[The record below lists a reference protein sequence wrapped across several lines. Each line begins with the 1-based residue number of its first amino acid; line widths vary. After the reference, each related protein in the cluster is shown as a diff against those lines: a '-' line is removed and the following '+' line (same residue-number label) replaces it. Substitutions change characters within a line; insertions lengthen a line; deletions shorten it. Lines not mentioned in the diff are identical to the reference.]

1 MVKWRRQHA
10 GAALLFAG
18 SMMMALLVTHQ
29 HNSDDVNADETAQEY
44 EVVSGTPAVLGTPVD
59 LAVKW
64 SQPEISMPDCV
75 RGICPHANI
84 EHIES
89 NNNWVNQFIDAQI
102 LQHYQLTDASGKTYT
117 PSGFQALADSLNN
130 GMDAQGKPLFKHSV
144 SVNVDFLGVMGQL
157 GLFLISWRQY
167 PYQPGGQEVQ
177 KASFY
182 VLDVGRQRVLTLN
195 EVLQKGQRGKLEKLL
210 QQAMQPAQQKL
221 SNTGKLLNN
230 FMLAK
235 EGLRFTYPEYHPQH
249 SGDQAPVFTIPY
261 QQLKGIIRAEYLG
274 A

>member
-1 MVKWRRQHA
+1 MVKLRRQQA

-18 SMMMALLVTHQ
+18 SLMMALLVTHQ
-29 HNSDDVNADETAQEY
+29 QKKDDTAAESGY
-44 EVVSGTPAVLGTPVD
+44 EQLSGTPAVLGKPVD
-59 LAVKW
+59 LAVRW
-64 SQPEISMPDCV
+64 SQPEMMMPDCV

-89 NNNWVNQFIDAQI
+89 NNPWLNQFIDQQI
-102 LQHYQLTDASGKTYT
+102 LEHYRLTDVGGKVFS
-117 PSGFQALADSLNN
+117 PQSFQALADSLSN
-130 GMDAQGKPLFKHSV
+130 GMDAQGKPLFKHAV
-144 SVNVDFLGVMGQL
+144 SVNVDYLGVMGQL

-167 PYQPGGQEVQ
+167 PDQPGGQEIQ

-195 EVLQKGQRGKLEKLL
+195 EVLQKGQRNKLQQLL
-210 QQAMQPAQQKL
+210 QQAMQSAHQNLVVSSQ
-221 SNTGKLLNN
+221 LLDN
-230 FMLAK
+230 FMLAR

-249 SGDQAPVFTIPY
+249 TGDQAPVFTIPY

>member
-1 MVKWRRQHA
+1 MMKWRRQHA

-18 SMMMALLVTHQ
+18 SLMMALLVTNQ
-29 HNSDDVNADETAQEY
+29 HKNDDAAAEQPY
-44 EVVSGTPAVLGTPVD
+44 EQQSGTPAILAQPVD

-64 SQPEISMPDCV
+64 GQAEMNMPDCV
-75 RGICPHANI
+75 SGICPHANI

-89 NNNWVNQFIDAQI
+89 NNPWVNQFIDAQI
-102 LQHYQLTDASGKTYT
+102 LGHYQLTDSTGKAFN
-117 PSGFQALADSLNN
+117 PPNFQALADSLNN
-130 GMDAQGKPLFKHSV
+130 GVDAQGKPLFKHSV
-144 SVNVDFLGVMGQL
+144 SANVDFLGVMGQL

-167 PYQPGGQEVQ
+167 SDQPGGSEVQ

-182 VLDVGRQRVLTLN
+182 VLDVGRQRPLTLD
-195 EVLQKGQRGKLEKLL
+195 EVLQKGQRGNLEKLL
-210 QQAMQPAQQKL
+210 QQAIQPGAHNLNASSQ
-221 SNTGKLLNN
+221 LLNN

-235 EGLRFTYPEYHPQH
+235 DGLRFTYPEYHPQH